1 MPTLHDMAI
10 TDSMDMSLSMLWEL
24 VVVREAWRAAVHG
37 VAGLD
42 TTEWTELIYIWYGW
56 AHSSHQH
63 HCLAFRNCYE
73 CQIYVF
79 LSISLCKW
87 VPHLSIHMEA
97 KYKHSAPFS
106 PMLCGRHGVPHSDLP
121 SGELS
126 WGCSWWR
133 AFSCHISRCA
143 VAFSPRSCSPGAAPS
158 QWLNPVPSHPCP
170 GWGSSEEQFLFWGL
184 DGLGWDFSSI
194 FSLRLLLSS
203 PLSVYLS
210 FSGIRP
216 VM

>member
-1 MPTLHDMAI
+1 MGVGGGQGSLACCSPWGCRVGHNWVNWTDMI
-10 TDSMDMSLSMLWEL
+10 
-24 VVVREAWRAAVHG
+24 H
-37 VAGLD
+37 
-42 TTEWTELIYIWYGW
+42 IWYGW
-56 AHSSHQH
+56 EHSSHQH

-79 LSISLCKW
+79 VSISLCKW

-97 KYKHSAPFS
+97 KYTHSAPFS

-143 VAFSPRSCSPGAAPS
+143 VASPQGRV
-158 QWLNPVPSHPCP
+158 QWLLPASDWTQCLAIPALGGAPLRSSSCF
-170 GWGSSEEQFLFWGL
+170 GALMGLAETFLQSSASGSSYPVLC
-184 DGLGWDFSSI
+184 
-194 FSLRLLLSS
+194 
-203 PLSVYLS
+203 LS
-210 FSGIRP
+210 FLLQVSDQ
-216 VM
+216 